1 MLIVWRSCGLIL
13 LSAVLGLAQLPL
25 PDPASYKPS
34 DNQEAVRL
42 EKEWLQ
48 ANDPRLVS
56 WGAYLVAKDSRR
68 ELIPDLIEQMDLSR
82 IDPAAAGPYRG
93 RTGRTA
99 ALAAVLDALI
109 RLEAQVLPDRLVKL
123 RGPDF
128 AAQRLILLAR
138 SPGNTAAL
146 QEILESS
153 MVITVEFVVAADLL
167 VAHPPPGFTNSLME
181 RFHPNATIHVTDRK
195 TTGNW
200 GQQSGGCACD
210 FGPPFPVDPSW
221 PKILSYG
228 LSLEGGTLFAPGVH
242 AGHYWTTEEGQSP
255 PVLANRA
262 CIGPGRDKEMLQ
274 GLLAS
279 LAQMTPNEF
288 PLHQDANVEIYY
300 QSPASYGT
308 QLRAIL
314 KGLDSDFERVVSA
327 YLRQGFLTPAEA
339 EPLKLQ
345 VWIVDERQ
353 GKPARPLPRPPV
365 FRWLKVGY

>member
-13 LSAVLGLAQLPL
+13 WSAVFGLAQLPL

-34 DNQEAVRL
+34 DNQVAVRL

-82 IDPAAAGPYRG
+82 IDPAAAGPDRYLK
-93 RTGRTA
+93 GRTA

-109 RLEAQVLPDRLVKL
+109 RLEAQVPPDRLMKL
-123 RGPDF
+123 HGPDF
-128 AAQRLILLAR
+128 VAQKLILLAR

-167 VAHPPPGFTNSLME
+167 AAHPPPGFTNSIIE
-181 RFHPNATIHVTDRK
+181 RFQPNATIHVTDGK
-195 TTGNW
+195 TSGNR
-200 GQQSGGCACD
+200 GPGGCGCAGD
-210 FGPPFPVDPSW
+210 FGPPSPVDQSW
-221 PKILSYG
+221 PKIRSYG

-242 AGHYWTTEEGQSP
+242 AGYYWTVEEGQSP
-255 PVLANRA
+255 PSLANRA
-262 CIGPGRDKEMLQ
+262 CIAPCHEKEMLQ

-279 LAQMTPNEF
+279 LAQMTPKEF
-288 PLHQDANVEIYY
+288 PLHHDANVEIRY
-300 QSPASYGT
+300 QSPASYRT